1 MFKTKYEKVRSGSNQ
16 TKQVM
21 SWFQVQGYEFCQ
33 GGSCESKA
41 MDRVRWWVEPKIELC
56 SACSRG

>member
-16 TKQVM
+16 TKQAM
-21 SWFQVQGYEFCQ
+21 SRFQVRGYEFCQ

-41 MDRVRWWVEPKIELC
+41 MDRVRWSGGAKN
-56 SACSRG
+56 